1 MKLTEEMKDCVNNN
15 LCFVATESD
24 EGKLDL
30 GPKMSMQVL
39 DDSHLMYYE
48 RTAGHTYRNLEAN
61 GKICIACA
69 NLAEKKGFRFYGN
82 VALHKDDKIFDDAVA
97 YAEEHGIK
105 KPAVVPVIE
114 VTQIQYLDPARAG
127 KDYEG

>member
-1 MKLTEEMKDCVNNN
+1 MKLTEEMKDFVNHN
-15 LCFVATESD
+15 LCYVATESE

-48 RTAGHTYRNLEAN
+48 RTAGQTYRNLEAN
-61 GKICIACA
+61 GKICIAAA
-69 NLAEKKGFRFYGN
+69 NLEKKTGFRFYGK
-82 VALHKDDKIFDDAVA
+82 VVLHRDGKIFEDAQR
-97 YAEEHGIK
+97 YAETHSLK

-114 VTQIQYLDPARAG
+114 VTEIQYLDPARAG